1 MFLLLLK
8 CFVAPGGIFCVRFN
22 PSSVTGNKWYK
33 GNTNKLIWNTDY
45 KLSFNSLTATLFHS
59 TFVRKN
65 VFYSKNIQYAYNFYG
80 TDLNVCRGVFR
91 TRSNIYGGASLRK
104 SQKSFIVDARLGSK
118 YVSGIGFTV
127 EKVYSRSIFIWYGQ
141 SRFQKFFIAVL
152 FLELRKKMLV

>member
-1 MFLLLLK
+1 MRWI
-8 CFVAPGGIFCVRFN
+8 CCVRFD
-22 PSSVTGNKWYK
+22 PYSVTENEPYNE
-33 GNTNKLIWNTDY
+33 NTNKSIWNIDLRNFLLFT
-45 KLSFNSLTATLFHS
+45 TATLFLF
-59 TFVRKN
+59 FVRKN

-127 EKVYSRSIFIWYGQ
+127 EKVYRSHYLSDIVKVDFKNL
-141 SRFQKFFIAVL
+141 S
-152 FLELRKKMLV
+152 LRSYFSN

>member
-1 MFLLLLK
+1 MRWI
-8 CFVAPGGIFCVRFN
+8 CCVRFD
-22 PSSVTGNKWYK
+22 PYSVTENEPYNE
-33 GNTNKLIWNTDY
+33 NTNKSIWNIDLRNFLLFT
-45 KLSFNSLTATLFHS
+45 TATLFLF
-59 TFVRKN
+59 FVRKN

-127 EKVYSRSIFIWYGQ
+127 EKVYRSHYLSDIVKVDFKNL
-141 SRFQKFFIAVL
+141 S
-152 FLELRKKMLV
+152 LRSCFSN